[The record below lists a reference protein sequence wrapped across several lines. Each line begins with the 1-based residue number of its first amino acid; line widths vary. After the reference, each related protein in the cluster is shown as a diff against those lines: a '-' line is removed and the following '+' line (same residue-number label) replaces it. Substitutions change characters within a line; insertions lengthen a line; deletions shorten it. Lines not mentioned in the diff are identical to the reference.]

1 VKLLDLKDRLKL
13 YVILDR
19 RLGRGVPLCDQARLA
34 IQGGATAI
42 QLRDKRMQ
50 GRDCY
55 RASLAI
61 KEICKEKGVL
71 FIVNDRLDV
80 ALTAGADG
88 VHLGQED
95 LPLEAAEKIA
105 PEGFIIGIS
114 VRTPDQAI
122 EAERKGADYLG
133 VGDVFG
139 TSSKPDA
146 KTIGI
151 EGLEE
156 VCKSTSLPCVAI
168 GGIGVHNV
176 KQALQ
181 AGAVGVAV
189 ISAVISQKD
198 IAGAARTLRSLVS

>member
-1 VKLLDLKDRLKL
+1 M
-13 YVILDR
+13 
-19 RLGRGVPLCDQARLA
+19 CDQARLA

-50 GRDCY
+50 GRDFY
-55 RASLAI
+55 RAALAI

-151 EGLEE
+151 EGLKE
-156 VCKSTSLPCVAI
+156 VCVNTKLPCVAI

-198 IAGAARTLRSLVS
+198 IAGAAKTLRSLVS